1 MSRSHVAGR
10 GLPPAGL
17 RSMKRLELRIADCGL
32 RIWEEHHL
40 PTIRNSQSGIRN
52 RNGFTLLEI
61 IIVITILS
69 VLTAAAIPMVRNT
82 VRREREAELRLALR
96 QLRQALDRYKQYND
110 QSQGGAIPIEWKT
123 QSGYPKE
130 LKLLVEGFTPANVV
144 GTSDARVRF
153 LRRIPIDPITG
164 TTEWGLRSYK
174 DKPDSTSWGG
184 EDVFDVYCKS
194 DGEALNGTKYKDW

>member
-1 MSRSHVAGR
+1 VAK
-10 GLPPAGL
+10 LNQF
-17 RSMKRLELRIADCGL
+17 KCQ
-32 RIWEEHHL
+32 
-40 PTIRNSQSGIRN
+40 NFN
-52 RNGFTLLEI
+52 RGFTLLEI

-82 VRREREAELRLALR
+82 VRREREAELRIALR
-96 QLRQALDRYKQYND
+96 QLRQALDRYKLYND
-110 QSQGGAIPIEWKT
+110 QSNGASIPIEWKT

-174 DKPDSTSWGG
+174 DKFDSTSWGG

-194 DGEALNGTKYKDW
+194 DGEALNGTRYRDW